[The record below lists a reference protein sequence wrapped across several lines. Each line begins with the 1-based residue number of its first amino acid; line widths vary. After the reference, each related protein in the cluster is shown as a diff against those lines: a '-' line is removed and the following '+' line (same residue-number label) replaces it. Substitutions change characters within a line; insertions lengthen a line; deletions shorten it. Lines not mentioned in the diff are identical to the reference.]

1 MKKTIVC
8 AFLMFSIIFGNGA
21 TALELDN
28 FKINRTYSNKFI
40 DVLPNDWYY
49 DSVKNVY
56 ELGLVNGTT
65 DTTYSPSSNITIAEV
80 QALVARIHSIYYNTT
95 IESVE
100 GSWYAQYIEYCSKYI
115 DSEIC
120 SMAYMEDDGTIL
132 ANKPASRTY
141 FAYLIYDTM
150 PSYEYV
156 QINDISYGKLAD
168 VDNIDFGKFA
178 DIKIYNLYRA
188 GILSGSDVYGTFNP
202 DSNITRAEVAAI
214 VSRIVDPSQRKQFVL
229 QEKPTNSLDNYLGDW
244 SFANF
249 PDSGLTIEK
258 IGNDYYLS
266 LMMVQGMG
274 FRVNGTMEPAKL
286 IYNSGKYKSVPFDTM
301 HVTTATVEIKLDG
314 EKLIVSCEDI
324 GDSSFSINFSNEY
337 CIRD

>member
-1 MKKTIVC
+1 MKKIVISI
-8 AFLMFSIIFGNGA
+8 FLMSTFLISSASAILN
-21 TALELDN
+21 N
-28 FKINRTYSNKFI
+28 FILNKSYSNQFT
-40 DVLPNDWYY
+40 DVASNSWYY
-49 DSVKNVY
+49 NNVKTAY
-56 ELGLVNGTT
+56 ELGLLNGTT
-65 DTTYSPSSNITIAEV
+65 TTTYSPNSDITVAEV

-95 IESVE
+95 IEPV
-100 GSWYAQYIEYCSKYI
+100 GGAWYTQYIEYCSKYI
-115 DSEIC
+115 DNEIC

-141 FAYLIYDTM
+141 FAYLMYASI

-156 QINDISYGKLAD
+156 QINNIPDGKLLD
-168 VDNIDFGKFA
+168 VDTIAFGHDVDKR
-178 DIKIYNLYRA
+178 IYTLYRA

-258 IGNDYYLS
+258 IENDYYLS
-266 LMMVQGMG
+266 LTMVQGMG
-274 FRVNGTMEPAKL
+274 FRVNGTMEPVKL

-314 EKLIVSCEDI
+314 EQLIVSCEDI
-324 GDSSFSINFSNEY
+324 GDSSFSIDFSNEY

>member
-1 MKKTIVC
+1 MKKIVISI
-8 AFLMFSIIFGNGA
+8 FLMSTFLISSASAILN
-21 TALELDN
+21 N
-28 FKINRTYSNKFI
+28 FILNKSYSDQFT
-40 DVLPNDWYY
+40 DVASNSWYY
-49 DSVKNVY
+49 NNVKTAY
-56 ELGLVNGTT
+56 ELGLLNGTT
-65 DTTYSPSSNITIAEV
+65 TTTYSPNSDITVAEV

-95 IESVE
+95 IEPV
-100 GSWYAQYIEYCSKYI
+100 GGAWYTQYIEYCSKYI
-115 DSEIC
+115 DNEIC

-141 FAYLIYDTM
+141 FAYLMYASI

-156 QINDISYGKLAD
+156 QINNIPDGKLLD
-168 VDNIDFGKFA
+168 VDTIAFGHDVDKR
-178 DIKIYNLYRA
+178 IYTLYRA

-266 LMMVQGMG
+266 LTMVQGMG

>member
-1 MKKTIVC
+1 MKKIVISI
-8 AFLMFSIIFGNGA
+8 FLMSTFLISSASAILN
-21 TALELDN
+21 N
-28 FKINRTYSNKFI
+28 FILNKSYSDQFT
-40 DVLPNDWYY
+40 DVASNSWYY
-49 DSVKNVY
+49 NNVKIAY
-56 ELGLVNGTT
+56 ELGLLNGTT
-65 DTTYSPSSNITIAEV
+65 TTTYSPNSNITVAEV

-95 IESVE
+95 IEPV
-100 GSWYAQYIEYCSKYI
+100 GGAWYTQYIEYCSKYI
-115 DSEIC
+115 DNEIC

-141 FAYLIYDTM
+141 FAYLMYASI

-156 QINDISYGKLAD
+156 QINNIPDGKLLD
-168 VDNIDFGKFA
+168 VDTIAFGHDVDKR
-178 DIKIYNLYRA
+178 IYTLYRA

-258 IGNDYYLS
+258 IENDYYLS
-266 LMMVQGMG
+266 LTMVQGMG
-274 FRVNGTMEPAKL
+274 FRVNGTMEPVKL

-314 EKLIVSCEDI
+314 EQLIVSCEDI
-324 GDSSFSINFSNEY
+324 GDSSFSIDFSNEY

>member
-1 MKKTIVC
+1 MST
-8 AFLMFSIIFGNGA
+8 FLISSASAILN
-21 TALELDN
+21 N
-28 FKINRTYSNKFI
+28 FILNKSYSNQFT
-40 DVLPNDWYY
+40 DVASNSWYY
-49 DSVKNVY
+49 NNVKTAY
-56 ELGLVNGTT
+56 ELGLLNGTT
-65 DTTYSPSSNITIAEV
+65 TTTYSPNSDITVAEV

-95 IESVE
+95 IEPV
-100 GSWYAQYIEYCSKYI
+100 GGAWYTQYIEYCSKYI
-115 DSEIC
+115 DNEIC

-141 FAYLIYDTM
+141 FAYLMYASI
-150 PSYEYV
+150 PSYEYI
-156 QINDISYGKLAD
+156 QINNIPDGKILD
-168 VDNIDFGKFA
+168 VDTIAFGHDVDKR
-178 DIKIYNLYRA
+178 IYTLYRA
-188 GILSGSDVYGTFNP
+188 GILSGIDVYGTFNP

-258 IGNDYYLS
+258 IENDYYLS
-266 LMMVQGMG
+266 LTMVQGMG

-314 EKLIVSCEDI
+314 EQLIVSCEDI